1 MRHGEKLPDI
11 VCAKG
16 PEITDLGAV
25 GVLHFDGLPLGHLD
39 GDTAAGGNA
48 ILRFECRCAVRRNRA
63 VERVIT
69 AVWL

>member
-39 GDTAAGGNA
+39 GDTAAPGNA
-48 ILRFECRCAVRRNRA
+48 ILRFERWVAVWGNCTL
-63 VERVIT
+63 ERVI
-69 AVWL
+69 A